1 VGSVSDLHHR
11 RILAHL
17 DFRQRNEAPM
27 KYDPNAETVED
38 LDPYRTVTHLVN
50 GVPHC
55 YMGHPECYD
64 AHDSVRRADEADWEE
79 DRQ

>member
-1 VGSVSDLHHR
+1 
-11 RILAHL
+11 
-17 DFRQRNEAPM
+17 M